1 MNKIKSHL
9 RMSLP
14 LTALILT
21 MFAAPAGA
29 ADKPV
34 LAVAEFKNQTG
45 AGWWRGGVGWELS
58 DMLTNELA
66 STEKFK
72 MVERKKLQ
80 SVLKEQDLAASGRIR
95 PGTGA
100 KIGQVTGAQYLVTGT
115 VSSYQEK
122 TEGMGGGISFGGVSV
137 GGKRHEA
144 YMAVDLRVINTTTGD
159 VEFVRTVEAKSS
171 GGGMNLGVY
180 RGGFGGHLNQYQD
193 TPAGK
198 AIRGVIMEISEYLG
212 CVMVDKDSCLAEYK
226 EKETK
231 RREKTKGSIK
241 LDE

>member
-1 MNKIKSHL
+1 MKRL
-9 RMSLP
+9 SLL
-14 LTALILT
+14 LTALSQAMVVLT
-21 MFAAPAGA
+21 MFIQPAGA
-29 ADKPV
+29 AEKPV
-34 LAVAEFKNQTG
+34 LAVAEFKNQTS

-66 STEKFK
+66 SMEKFK
-72 MVERKKLQ
+72 MVERRKLQ
-80 SVLKEQDLAASGRIR
+80 SVLGEQDLAASGRIR

-115 VSSYQEK
+115 VSAYEEK
-122 TEGMGGGISFGGVSV
+122 TEGMGGGISFRGISV
-137 GGKRHEA
+137 GGKSEDA

-159 VEFVRTVEAKSS
+159 IEFSRTVEAKSS
-171 GGGMNLGVY
+171 GGGINIGVY
-180 RGGFGGHLNQYQD
+180 RGGFGGQLSRYEN

-198 AIRGVIMEISEYLG
+198 AIRGVLMEISEYLG

-226 EKETK
+226 GKETK

>member
-1 MNKIKSHL
+1 MKKLSCFL
-9 RMSLP
+9 LSVP
-14 LTALILT
+14 TAL
-21 MFAAPAGA
+21 FAVALHGSALA
-29 ADKPV
+29 AEKPV
-34 LAVAEFKNQTG
+34 MAVAEFKNQTS
-45 AGWWRGGVGWELS
+45 ASWWGGGVGWELT

-66 STEKFK
+66 SMDKFK
-72 MVERKKLQ
+72 MVERRKLQ
-80 SVLKEQDLAASGRIR
+80 SVLGEQDLAASGRIR

-100 KIGQVTGAQYLVTGT
+100 KIGQVTGAQFLVTGT
-115 VSSYQEK
+115 VSAYQEK

-137 GGKRHEA
+137 GGKRQEA

-159 VEFVRTVEAKSS
+159 IDFSRTVEAKSS
-171 GGGMNLGVY
+171 GGGINIGVY
-180 RGGFGGHLNQYQD
+180 RGGFGGHLSKYED

-198 AIRGVIMEISEYLG
+198 AIRGVLMEISEYLG
-212 CVMVDKDSCLAEYK
+212 CVMVDKDSCLGEYK

>member
-1 MNKIKSHL
+1 MKKMPYVW
-9 RMSLP
+9 MSIP
-14 LTALILT
+14 SMMFGLT
-21 MFAAPAGA
+21 MFAVPTRAT
-29 ADKPV
+29 DKPV
-34 LAVAEFKNQTG
+34 MAVAEFKNQTG
-45 AGWWRGGVGWELS
+45 AAWWRGGVGGELS

-95 PGTGA
+95 QGTGA

-122 TEGMGGGISFGGVSV
+122 TESTGGSISFGGVSV

-144 YMAVDLRVINTTTGD
+144 YMAVDLRVIDTTTGD
-159 VEFVRTVEAKSS
+159 IEFSRTVEAKSS

-180 RGGFGGHLNQYQD
+180 RGGFGGNLSKHED

-198 AIRGVIMEISEYLG
+198 AIRGVIMEISEYLS

-226 EKETK
+226 GKETK